1 MFQPIRTDPPSD
13 LVRGITFVPFLADG
27 RCVLIDEPGGPALPS
42 GEEPHGVDISPALA
56 ELARRRLPQWEGR
69 IWTGDAVDWSPP
81 DSIVAGSSRG
91 RHSCPASGHN
101 GREMTLTQLN
111 AFVLV
116 ARLGSVTAAA
126 NALGVSESAVS
137 QALSALR
144 LHLGDQLV
152 TRGPVGMK
160 LTPGG
165 SRLLATASQIVVLGA
180 EAHAAVRAAQG
191 APEQLRVVS
200 TSTIAEFMIS
210 PLTEAFSKRFPGSV
224 EVSAGVA
231 VTKEMSVLIANRL
244 ADVAISS
251 AIPEDPGMAL
261 ATEPIFKYRLVV
273 VTAGQPR
280 LRGGPRQWLWFVD
293 PSGTDPGSETGQL
306 LTSLAIPEEQVRV
319 FPNQTA
325 AWAAAADGTG
335 VAPAVEHLVTQRL
348 RRGELSRV
356 EAPGC
361 KLDAC
366 WHVTLLERQH
376 QSAAASSFRRYLGTP
391 EAMHL
396 MRSPAG
402 GVPPSRFRP
411 PVYVTIWS

>member
-1 MFQPIRTDPPSD
+1 
-13 LVRGITFVPFLADG
+13 
-27 RCVLIDEPGGPALPS
+27 
-42 GEEPHGVDISPALA
+42 
-56 ELARRRLPQWEGR
+56 
-69 IWTGDAVDWSPP
+69 
-81 DSIVAGSSRG
+81 
-91 RHSCPASGHN
+91 
-101 GREMTLTQLN
+101 MTLTQLN

-152 TRGPVGMK
+152 TRGPVGMT

-200 TSTIAEFMIS
+200 TSTIAEFMVS

-231 VTKEMSVLIANRL
+231 VTKEMSVLVANRL

-306 LTSLAIPEEQVRV
+306 LTSLGIPEEQVRV
-319 FPNQTA
+319 LPEPDRCLGGRGRRDGRRAGRRAPGRPAAAPRRAVPRRRARLQAGRLLACHPAGTA
-325 AWAAAADGTG
+325 APERGGQLVPPLPRHAGGHAPDALAGRRCPAVPVPPAGLRHDLELVSLRLPG
-335 VAPAVEHLVTQRL
+335 VATSADSGKA
-348 RRGELSRV
+348 GERA
-356 EAPGC
+356 AP
-361 KLDAC
+361 
-366 WHVTLLERQH
+366 
-376 QSAAASSFRRYLGTP
+376 
-391 EAMHL
+391 
-396 MRSPAG
+396 
-402 GVPPSRFRP
+402 
-411 PVYVTIWS
+411 

>member
-1 MFQPIRTDPPSD
+1 
-13 LVRGITFVPFLADG
+13 
-27 RCVLIDEPGGPALPS
+27 
-42 GEEPHGVDISPALA
+42 
-56 ELARRRLPQWEGR
+56 
-69 IWTGDAVDWSPP
+69 
-81 DSIVAGSSRG
+81 
-91 RHSCPASGHN
+91 
-101 GREMTLTQLN
+101 MTLTQLN

-144 LHLGDQLV
+144 MHLGDQLV
-152 TRGPVGMK
+152 TRGPVGMT
-160 LTPGG
+160 LTAGG

-200 TSTIAEFMIS
+200 TATTAEFVIS
-210 PLTEAFSKRFPGSV
+210 PLTEAFTKRFPGPV

-231 VTKEMSVLIANRL
+231 VTREMGVLIANRL

-251 AIPEDPGMAL
+251 APPDDPSLAL
-261 ATEPIFKYRLVV
+261 VTEPVFKYRLVV
-273 VTAGQPR
+273 VTADRSR
-280 LRGGPRQWLWFVD
+280 LHRSVLHGGPRQWLWFVD

-306 LTSLAIPEEQVRV
+306 LTQLGIPEDRVRV

-325 AWAAAADGTG
+325 AWAAAAGGTG
-335 VAPAVEHLVTQRL
+335 VAPAVEHLVAQRL
-348 RRGELSRV
+348 RRGELSLL
-356 EAPGC
+356 ELPGIRM
-361 KLDAC
+361 DAC
-366 WHVTLLERQH
+366 WHVTLLERKH
-376 QSAAASSFRRYLGTP
+376 QSAAASAFRRYLGTP